1 LFARN
6 TLTLG
11 EQYASAGSRP
21 TGFDYL
27 RITLAVSLV
36 LFHAILVCYEPAW
49 AQSVLRTG
57 WRLPLLLLVPS
68 FFSLSGF
75 LIAGSLERSTVPVF
89 IGLRILRIIPALT
102 VDTLLT
108 AFVIGVLFT
117 AVPLREYF
125 GSVVTWKYLLN
136 IIGQIH
142 YRLPG
147 LFLNNPIPQIVN
159 AQLWTIPW
167 EFVCYAIIV
176 FLAIIGI
183 AQSRLRFL
191 IVAIIAPIVVLGAW
205 ATLNPTRFS
214 PSAVIIAPLPVD
226 VVLCFLLG
234 VAVYKFRDMIPY
246 SVTMAALSVIVYVTL
261 MYTRYSSIFTCI
273 PVSYL
278 TVWIGVTNYPRNF
291 LIRGGD
297 YSYGIYLYHFTFQQA
312 IVAMGVRAWYMSFI
326 LSLMAVTAIAAMS
339 WHWIEKPALSLR
351 VYLTGTGDKAQYFA
365 KLMRAGDPRRIRLK
379 GGESSASSTP
389 PRE

>member
-1 LFARN
+1 LSEGN

-11 EQYASAGSRP
+11 EKYASAGFRP

-49 AQSVLRTG
+49 ARTVLLTW
-57 WRLPLLLLVPS
+57 WRLPLLFIVPS

-89 IGLRILRIIPALT
+89 IWLRVLRIIPALT

-108 AFVIGVLFT
+108 VFVIGVLFT

-125 GSVVTWKYLLN
+125 GSIVTWKYLLN
-136 IIGQIH
+136 IIGHIH
-142 YRLPG
+142 FRLPG

-167 EFVCYAIIV
+167 EFVCYAAIV
-176 FLAIIGI
+176 LLAIVGI
-183 AQSRLRFL
+183 AQSRVRFL
-191 IVAIIAPIVVLGAW
+191 IVAVMAPIVVVTAW
-205 ATLNPTRFS
+205 ATLDPVRFA
-214 PSAVIIAPLPVD
+214 PSTEFIGPLRLA

-234 VAVYKFRDMIPY
+234 VAMYKFRDMIPY
-246 SVTMAALSVIVYVTL
+246 SGTMAALSVIVYVIL
-261 MYTRYSSIFTCI
+261 MYTRYSGILTCI
-273 PVSYL
+273 PISYL
-278 TVWIGVTNYPRNF
+278 TVWIGVSNYPRNF

-312 IVAMGVRAWYMSFI
+312 IIGMGVRAWYTNFI
-326 LSLMAVTAIAAMS
+326 LSLIAVTAIAAMS

-351 VYLTGTGDKAQYFA
+351 VYLTGTGAKAQYFA
-365 KLMRAGDPRRIRLK
+365 NLWRAVDPRRGRK
-379 GGESSASSTP
+379 SGASSSP
-389 PRE
+389 HMK